1 MAATKTVKS
10 DMPRIMYFMPTWPLA
25 FMPSAP
31 SSVMNSVVRPAS
43 TDRANM
49 GSGTARFGNH
59 SAPPVSASE
68 ARGEGVRTA
77 GTVSQSL
84 RMPMKQ
90 DMITGSWMREP
101 SMGAMGETPAR
112 L

>member
-1 MAATKTVKS
+1 
-10 DMPRIMYFMPTWPLA
+10 
-25 FMPSAP
+25 
-31 SSVMNSVVRPAS
+31 MNSVVKPARIGNAY
-43 TDRANM
+43 T

-59 SAPPVSASE
+59 SAPPVSE
-68 ARGEGVRTA
+68 RKGKERDVRTA

-90 DMITGSWMREP
+90 DMITGSWISDP
-101 SMGAMGETPAR
+101 SMGAMGETPAC